1 MHTGGGLI
9 TKANRDRAELLH
21 SDMPLLTNEV
31 VRTYPNI
38 VSGKTWEQTWEQIQE
53 AFRLQMSQ
61 ERCKFLLNENMME
74 RVA

>member
-38 VSGKTWEQTWEQIQE
+38 VSGKTWEQSQE
-53 AFRLQMSQ
+53 AFRLRMWK
-61 ERCKFLLNENMME
+61 ERCKVLLNENMRE